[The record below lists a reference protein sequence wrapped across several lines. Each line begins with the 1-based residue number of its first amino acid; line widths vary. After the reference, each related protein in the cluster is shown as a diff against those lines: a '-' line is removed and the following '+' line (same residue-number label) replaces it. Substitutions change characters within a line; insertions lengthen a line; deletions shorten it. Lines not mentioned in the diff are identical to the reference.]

1 MNRSLVIF
9 IGSVAAAAALSVGA
23 TIFILK
29 AGDTSKPAMSEEQRA
44 AREKLFGSGKE
55 LPPIEKGQE
64 MRPRW

>member
-9 IGSVAAAAALSVGA
+9 IGSLVAAVALSA
-23 TIFILK
+23 TATVLILK
-29 AGDTSKPAMSEEQRA
+29 LAMTEEPRA
-44 AREKLFGSGKE
+44 AGEKFFGSGKE